1 MNRIARFV
9 IDARKAV
16 ASLAVGVAGVAGQVV
31 AANVVHG
38 TALHYT
44 QVILAGATALGT
56 FLGVYSAPPNGD
68 AEGTVPAVEPD
79 IADAP
84 ASAV

>member
-16 ASLAVGVAGVAGQVV
+16 ASFAVGVVGVAGQII
-31 AANVVHG
+31 AANAVHG

-44 QVILAGATALGT
+44 QVLLAGATAVAT
-56 FLGVYSAPPNGD
+56 FLGVYKAPPNGD
-68 AEGTVPAVEPD
+68 TQGTVAAVEPD
-79 IADAP
+79 LADG
-84 ASAV
+84 AVTPL

>member
-16 ASLAVGVAGVAGQVV
+16 AALAVGVAGVVGQII

-38 TALHYT
+38 TALHYA
-44 QVILAGATALGT
+44 QVILAGATALGA
-56 FLGVYSAPPNGD
+56 FGGVYGTQPNGD
-68 AEGTVPAVEPD
+68 TDGTVAAVEPD
-79 IADAP
+79 LADG
-84 ASAV
+84 AVTPL